1 MKRSRQLA
9 AIMFT
14 DIQGYTALMQQI
26 EEKAIQSIIT
36 SQLKNFLLTI
46 TTSIII
52 ALLIV
57 VYLKFGTCSSPS
69 SELQEKSIAVLAFEN
84 MRTIRS
90 RNNQ

>member
-14 DIQGYTALMQQI
+14 DIQGYTALMQQN

-57 VYLKFGTCSSPS
+57 VYLKFGTRSSPS

-84 MRTIRS
+84 MRGDPE
-90 RNNQ
+90 QE